1 MRSTLLVQKCNV
13 CKRGPLITLQRKLNL
28 NGSFI
33 ILDRVQLF
41 CDPSIRGETIS
52 ELGYEA
58 PKTKHN
64 ITFLVCH
71 SVALASAI
79 SSDGIIKGNTN
90 STNI

>member
-1 MRSTLLVQKCNV
+1 M
-13 CKRGPLITLQRKLNL
+13 ITLQRELNL

-33 ILDRVQLF
+33 ILDRVQLSR
-41 CDPSIRGETIS
+41 DPSIRGETIT

-58 PKTKHN
+58 AKTKHN

-79 SSDGIIKGNTN
+79 APNEIIKGNTN
-90 STNI
+90 SADI